1 MQLIA
6 VKTTSIVI
14 GSVLL
19 AFKGQHAQKLQYYLI
34 TGPKLGGGLVKAT
47 SAKSQN
53 VTFLKPSFIE
63 NGAKIVQRRVV
74 LLK

>member
-34 TGPKLGGGLVKAT
+34 TGPKLGGGGLRGAL
-47 SAKSQN
+47 AKSKSFTFFKPFLREN
-53 VTFLKPSFIE
+53 VVKIE
-63 NGAKIVQRRVV
+63 QRRVV
-74 LLK
+74 LIK